1 MKSTVHVAL
10 FLPDDR
16 DEVVKNE
23 NNRRLILITL
33 YCYKVTFKSQAAS
46 SWLHETD
53 NASIV
58 CSVSVTKEF
67 ASFRILSTSRSEAFA
82 DETCISTLQNNG

>member
-1 MKSTVHVAL
+1 MKSTVHVVL

-33 YCYKVTFKSQAAS
+33 YYYKVTR
-46 SWLHETD
+46 L
-53 NASIV
+53 
-58 CSVSVTKEF
+58 
-67 ASFRILSTSRSEAFA
+67 
-82 DETCISTLQNNG
+82 